1 METFVN
7 KVVFGNEV
15 LYSWE
20 QFQFY
25 LRRYLMPTPIKAT
38 VRSGVT
44 PAKTGSIVRFSD
56 QLTNSITDVAKIIEQ
71 HKGMIDSIQE
81 IALELTTSI
90 GTLHTLTVRYARTA
104 NQILDVL
111 LPILKNLPLIPKNIM
126 QMLVNLEVTTQ
137 KIIDNEMS
145 TTKTITDVS
154 AGLRTGDVNKIKGH
168 AGQLQAVTKTLTDML
183 PK

>member
-1 METFVN
+1 MPAPTRP
-7 KVVFGNEV
+7 VVKSSF
-15 LYSWE
+15 
-20 QFQFY
+20 
-25 LRRYLMPTPIKAT
+25 
-38 VRSGVT
+38 
-44 PAKTGSIVRFSD
+44 PAKPAGSVSIVKFSD

-90 GTLHTLTVRYARTA
+90 GTLHTLTVKYAKTA
-104 NQILDVL
+104 NAILDTL
-111 LPILKNLPLIPKNIM
+111 LPILKNLPLIPKNVM

-137 KIIDNEMS
+137 KIIDNEVATS
-145 TTKTITDVS
+145 KTIIDVS

>member
-1 METFVN
+1 
-7 KVVFGNEV
+7 
-15 LYSWE
+15 
-20 QFQFY
+20 
-25 LRRYLMPTPIKAT
+25 MPTPIKAT

-44 PAKTGSIVRFSD
+44 PVKTGSIVRFSD

-137 KIIDNEMS
+137 KIIDNEAS
-145 TTKTITDVS
+145 TTRTIIDVS

>member
-1 METFVN
+1 
-7 KVVFGNEV
+7 
-15 LYSWE
+15 
-20 QFQFY
+20 
-25 LRRYLMPTPIKAT
+25 MPTPIRAT
-38 VRSGVT
+38 VRSGIT

-111 LPILKNLPLIPKNIM
+111 LPILRNLPLIPKNIM

-137 KIIDNEMS
+137 KIIDNEIS